1 MNLANPSEIAGETIL
16 ETIHLTYPLTD
27 DIIAALAKR
36 QILAIGQFDG
46 LHLGHASV
54 IESAVRLAGEEGLP
68 SAVMTFHPHPKEVM
82 KKGDYEGYLT
92 PPAEKE
98 RILRGMGVDYLY
110 IVEFN
115 DAFSRVSPHNFVS
128 GMLVPLQI
136 HTAVVGF
143 DFRFGYRGEGYAG
156 MLRQL
161 SEDSMDVNIVPPFLI
176 EGEKVSSSDI
186 RKALQEGNIRQVDR
200 WLGRPYAIKGTVM
213 HGEKR
218 GRKLGFPTANLQL
231 EEAYVLPAKGVYAV
245 RVSYGGTVLSGVM
258 NVGVKPT
265 FHENE
270 TRPSFEVHLFDFNG
284 QLYGESLLVE
294 VVDFI
299 REERKFSGIDE
310 LVAQIAK
317 DAETAKQLLSSED

>member
-1 MNLANPSEIAGETIL
+1 M
-16 ETIHLTYPLTD
+16 ETIHLTYPLTAGT
-27 DIIAALAKR
+27 ITNTAKP

-54 IESAVRLAGEEGLP
+54 IETAVRLAGEAGLP
-68 SAVMTFHPHPKEVM
+68 SAVMSFHPHPKEVM

-92 PPAEKE
+92 PPEEKE
-98 RILRGMGVDYLY
+98 RILCGMGVDYLY

-115 DAFSRVSPHNFVS
+115 DAFSRVSPHNFVC

-136 HTAVVGF
+136 QTAVVGF
-143 DFRFGYRGEGYAG
+143 DFRFGYRGEGHAG
-156 MLRQL
+156 MLREL
-161 SEDSMDVNIVPPFLI
+161 SEDSMEVNIVPPFLI

-186 RKALQEGNIRQVDR
+186 RKALQEGNVRLVDR
-200 WLGRPYAIKGTVM
+200 WLGRPYAMKGTVM

-231 EEAYVLPAKGVYAV
+231 DEHFVLPAKGVYAV
-245 RVSYGGTVLSGVM
+245 RANYGGTALSGVM

-265 FHENE
+265 FHDNVS
-270 TRPSFEVHLFDFNG
+270 RPSLEVHLFDFNG

-294 VVDFI
+294 VIDFI
-299 REERKFSGIDE
+299 RNERKFNGIDE
-310 LVAQIAK
+310 LIAQITN
-317 DAETAKQLLSSED
+317 DAETAKQLLSSSD